1 MTDIRVVNRG
11 IPGPPGAGVTP
22 AEVASFIVDTGDTMS
37 GTLILDMDGQA
48 LTVRKAD
55 DTVRFGIHTTSTTN
69 GLVSFQNNVAVR
81 GYSDAGSTQ
90 TWQILSST
98 GAVVLSSTLTT
109 TRIIGDTTIWTYVID
124 GGGSTITTGIKPDVV
139 IPYAAKITRWDIY
152 GDQSG
157 SIVVDNWVDTYTN
170 YPPTIADTI
179 VTSEKPTISESTK
192 GQDTSLNSG
201 NGWTLAQGSVMRHNV
216 DSVTSLT
223 RCTIAYWVQRL

>member
-1 MTDIRVVNRG
+1 MGDVRVQTRG

-22 AEVASFIVDTGDTMS
+22 AELAALLATTGGTMT
-37 GTLILDMDGQA
+37 GALILDLDSTGG
-48 LTVRKAD
+48 LIVRKAD
-55 DTVRFGIHTTSTTN
+55 DTNVLVVDTTN
-69 GLVSFQNNVAVR
+69 KEVELWNATKLR
-81 GYSDAGSTQ
+81 GFSDTGTTETFS
-90 TWQILSST
+90 IDSNT
-98 GAVVLSSTLTT
+98 GAAQFDSTVTT
-109 TRIIGDTTIWTYVID
+109 TRVIGDTTIWTYVID

-170 YPPTIADTI
+170 YPPLVGDTI
-179 VTSEKPTISESTK
+179 VTSEKPTISAATK
-192 GQDTSLNSG
+192 NQDTSLNSG

-223 RCTIAYWVQRL
+223 RCTIAYWVTRL